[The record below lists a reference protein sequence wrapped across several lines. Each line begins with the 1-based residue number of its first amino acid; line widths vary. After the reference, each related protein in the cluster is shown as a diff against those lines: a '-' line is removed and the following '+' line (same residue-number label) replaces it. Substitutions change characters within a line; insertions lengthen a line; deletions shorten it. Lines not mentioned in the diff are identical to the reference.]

1 MSTQINTVTGPIAP
15 EDLGKTLMH
24 EHFFFGFP
32 GYAGDSLGYRS
43 REELVSMGVEAAGRA
58 KARGVKTIVDA
69 TPNECGRDPELLRE
83 VSERSGVQI
92 VCSTGYYYEGEGATA
107 YFKFRNALL
116 GTAEAEAEE
125 LMVAEL
131 TEGIG
136 DTGIRAGVIKLASG
150 KDAITDYER
159 MFFLAG
165 ARAQRATGVPIITH
179 TQEGTM
185 GPEQAALLVEAGA
198 NPEQVMIGHMDGS
211 TDVAYHMATL
221 AHGVNVAFDRFGVQV
236 IVGAPMDEARKA
248 TLLGLL
254 GMGYGGR
261 IMLSHDT
268 INVWLGRPLVMPDAV
283 ADLLKDW
290 HITHLFDNIV
300 PFLKGAG
307 VGEELLDSIFTE
319 NPRRLFDPSPAPTTA
334 GRETAGTVGS

>member
-1 MSTQINTVTGPIAP
+1 MSTQINTVTGPIP
-15 EDLGKTLMH
+15 SEDLGKTLMH

-32 GYAGDSLGYRS
+32 GYAGDSLGYRT
-43 REELVSMGVEAAGRA
+43 REELVSPGVEAAERA
-58 KARGVKTIVDA
+58 KAQGVKTIVDA
-69 TPNECGRDPELLRE
+69 TPNECGRDPEILRE
-83 VSERSGVQI
+83 ISERSGVQI
-92 VCSTGYYYEGEGATA
+92 ICSTGYYYEGEGATA
-107 YFKFRNALL
+107 YFKFRAAL
-116 GTAEAEAEE
+116 GPADAEIEE
-125 LMVAEL
+125 LMMTEL

-136 DTGIRAGVIKLASG
+136 DSGIKAGVIKLASG
-150 KDAITDYER
+150 KDVITDYEK

-165 ARAQRATGVPIITH
+165 AKAQRATGVPIITH

-198 NPEQVMIGHMDGS
+198 NPAQVMIGHMDGN

-254 GMGYGGR
+254 GMGYGER

-268 INVWLGRPLVMPDAV
+268 INVWLGRPLVLPDAV
-283 ADLLKDW
+283 VDLLKNW
-290 HITHLFDNIV
+290 HITHIFENIV
-300 PFLKGAG
+300 PFLKDAG
-307 VGEELLDSIFTE
+307 ISEERIAAMFTE
-319 NPRRLFDPSPAPTTA
+319 NPRRLFDPSAAPSMVSP
-334 GRETAGTVGS
+334 ETAGTVGS

>member
-1 MSTQINTVTGPIAP
+1 MSTQINTVTGAIPS

-32 GYAGDSLGYRS
+32 GYAGDSLGYRT
-43 REELVSMGVEAAGRA
+43 REELVSLGVEAAGRA
-58 KARGVKTIVDA
+58 KTQGVKTIVDA
-69 TPNECGRDPELLRE
+69 TPNECGRDPEILRE
-83 VSERSGVQI
+83 ISERSGVQI
-92 VCSTGYYYEGEGATA
+92 ICSTGYYYEGEGATA
-107 YFKFRNALL
+107 YFKFRAAL
-116 GTAEAEAEE
+116 GPADAEIEE
-125 LMVAEL
+125 LMMTEL

-136 DTGIRAGVIKLASG
+136 DSGIKAGVIKLASG
-150 KDAITDYER
+150 KDVITDYEK

-165 ARAQRATGVPIITH
+165 AKAQRATGVPIITH

-198 NPEQVMIGHMDGS
+198 NPAQVMIGHMDGN

-254 GMGYGGR
+254 GMGYGDR

-268 INVWLGRPLVMPDAV
+268 INVWLGRPLAMPDAV
-283 ADLLKDW
+283 AELLKNW
-290 HITHLFDNIV
+290 HITHLFDDIV

-319 NPRRLFDPSPAPTTA
+319 NPRRLFDPSPAPTT
-334 GRETAGTVGS
+334 TGTVGS